1 LVVQVFEDLLALGGG
16 AERELAAGVAGLWRG
31 LRAAG
36 VQDAG
41 DPRDLRVDRQPRAAG
56 LVVTPAHQR

>member
-1 LVVQVFEDLLALGGG
+1 VQVFEGLLALGGS
-16 AERELAAGVAGLWRG
+16 AERELAAGVAGSRRG

-41 DPRDLRVDRQPRAAG
+41 NPRDLRVDGQPRAAG
-56 LVVTPAHQR
+56 LLVTPAHQR

>member
-16 AERELAAGVAGLWRG
+16 AERELTAGVAGLRRG

-36 VQDAG
+36 IQDAG

-56 LVVTPAHQR
+56 LVVTSAYQQ

>member
-1 LVVQVFEDLLALGGG
+1 MQVFEHLVALGGG
-16 AERELAAGVAGLWRG
+16 AERELAARVAGLRRG

-56 LVVTPAHQR
+56 LVVTSAYQQ

>member
-16 AERELAAGVAGLWRG
+16 AERELAAGVAGLRRG

>member
-1 LVVQVFEDLLALGGG
+1 MQVFERLLALGAG
-16 AERELAAGVAGLWRG
+16 AERELAAGVAGLRRG

-36 VQDAG
+36 VQNAG

-56 LVVTPAHQR
+56 LLVTPAHQR

>member
-1 LVVQVFEDLLALGGG
+1 VQVFEHLVALGGG
-16 AERELAAGVAGLWRG
+16 AERKLAAGVTGLRWG

-56 LVVTPAHQR
+56 LLVAPAHQR